1 MTTTPAAPAHALK
14 RTLNYWDLIVY
25 GLAYIAPIA
34 PLSTLGFVW
43 EASHGLIALAYV
55 LGGVCM
61 YFTAKSYAVMTET
74 VPTAGSQS
82 FQLISTPSV

>member
-1 MTTTPAAPAHALK
+1 MTSLK
-14 RTLNYWDLIVY
+14 RTLRYPDLVIY
-25 GLAYIAPIA
+25 GLAYIAPIT

-43 EASHGLIALAYV
+43 EASKGLIALAYV

-74 VPTAGSQS
+74 VPSAG
-82 FQLISTPSV
+82 